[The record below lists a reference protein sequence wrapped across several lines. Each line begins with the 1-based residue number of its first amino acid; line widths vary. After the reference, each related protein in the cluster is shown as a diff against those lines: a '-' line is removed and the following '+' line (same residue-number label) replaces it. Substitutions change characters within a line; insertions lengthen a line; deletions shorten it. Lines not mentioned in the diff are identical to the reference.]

1 MTVVT
6 KSDYMSVLE
15 AVREAGGVPK
25 MLEKGFEAQVVRSA
39 LGLMDIG
46 KRTSEAGMPTFIEKT
61 SDLSPEVRELLLS
74 AGNGEAIG
82 TQVTIW
88 MMRPRHG
95 GQEGGG
101 NSNLMAVIMP
111 RNFDYAGGVVTV
123 EMGCDHTMTGRNLG
137 RCYNEYRCTKCD
149 YYYRVDSS
157 D

>member
-15 AVREAGGVPK
+15 AVREAGGMPK
-25 MLEKGFEAQVVRSA
+25 MLQNGFNARVSSKTLE
-39 LGLMDIG
+39 LMAFG
-46 KRTSEAGMPTFIEKT
+46 KRVAEVQMPTFVEKT
-61 SDLSPEVRELLLS
+61 SDLPAEVRELLVS
-74 AGNGEAIG
+74 AAGSEQVGAE
-82 TQVTIW
+82 VTINL
-88 MMRPRHG
+88 MRPYHG

-101 NSNLMAVIMP
+101 NSNIVAVIMP
-111 RNFDYAGGVVTV
+111 RNFLYAGGVVTV